1 MKVGLV
7 AGKRIGYLE
16 KRERRRFSSLCG
28 QTEFLTED
36 NKLKE
41 SLSSRP
47 NKDKPAPTSTK
58 PSQQ

>member
-36 NKLKE
+36 NKLEE